1 MRVSTTTVFE
11 QGIFNIQRAQAQ
23 LVKQQEQVSTGRRV
37 LSPADDPVAAA
48 RALEVTQSRDITEQ
62 YQRNGDSANAAIG
75 LEENALTRY
84 TALLQD
90 IRTLAVNAGD
100 GALTPTDLKSIATE
114 LRGRY
119 TELLGVANSTDG
131 NGLYLFSGYQ
141 GSTQPF
147 TENSPGAVAYNG
159 DQGQRLI
166 QIGATRQVAVSDA
179 GSDVFQ
185 RIRTGN
191 TVFETSAANTNTG
204 TGTVSEG
211 IVRDRAAWDAATNP
225 QNFQVRFFVDSTT
238 VPPQTTYDIV
248 DTVNNVS
255 LTTGAAPAAGP
266 YLRPYQSGG
275 TISFARQAPPDTN
288 ATAFDYGIEMT
299 VTGQPANGDTYTVA
313 PSANQ
318 DIFATVHNLINAVE
332 TGGGGAAA
340 NTALA
345 NSLNTA
351 LNNLDNAIDVSLTI
365 TASVGARSKEI
376 ETAQSNAD
384 DLKLQY
390 NTTLSGLTSLDY
402 AKALSE
408 LTFNQV
414 TLEAAQQSFVRIQNL
429 SLFNFL

>member
-119 TELLGVANSTDG
+119 AELLGVANSTDG

-147 TENSPGAVAYNG
+147 TENAPGTVTYNG

-191 TVFETSAANTNTG
+191 TVFETSAGNANTG
-204 TGTVSEG
+204 TGIVSKG
-211 IVRDRAAWDAATNP
+211 IVRDRAAWDAAANP
-225 QNFQVRFFVDSTT
+225 KNFQVRFFVDSTT
-238 VPPQTTYDIV
+238 VPPKTTYDIV

-266 YLRPYQSGG
+266 YLRTYQSGG

-313 PSANQ
+313 PSANK
-318 DIFATVHNLINAVE
+318 DIFATVNDLIKAVE
-332 TGGGGAAA
+332 TSGGGATA

-351 LNNLDNAIDVSLTI
+351 LNNIDNAIDGSLTI

-390 NTTLSGLTSLDY
+390 NTTLSGLTNLDY
-402 AKALSE
+402 AKAISE

-414 TLEAAQQSFVRIQNL
+414 SLQAAQQSFVRIQNL

>member
-141 GSTQPF
+141 GSTQAF
-147 TENSPGAVAYNG
+147 TENSPGVVAYNG

-191 TVFETSAANTNTG
+191 TVFETSAANTNIG
-204 TGTVSEG
+204 TGIVSEG
-211 IVRDRAAWDAATNP
+211 IVRDRTAWDAAANP

-266 YLRPYQSGG
+266 YLRTYQSGG

-318 DIFATVHNLINAVE
+318 DIFATVHDLISAIE
-332 TGGGGAAA
+332 TGGGGATA

-390 NTTLSGLTSLDY
+390 NTTLSGLTNLDY